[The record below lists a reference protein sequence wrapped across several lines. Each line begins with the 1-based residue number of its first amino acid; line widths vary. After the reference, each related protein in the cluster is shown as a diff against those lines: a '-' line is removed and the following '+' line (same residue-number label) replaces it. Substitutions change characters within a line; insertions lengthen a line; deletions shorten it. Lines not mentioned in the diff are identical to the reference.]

1 MKTNEAKKVK
11 EISVRASTIYVVA
24 TVAFYLFY
32 RMGIS
37 QGRKEVINNGK

>member
-1 MKTNEAKKVK
+1 MKTNETK

-24 TVAFYLFY
+24 TVAFYVFY

-37 QGRKEVINNGK
+37 QGRKEVLNSGK

>member
-1 MKTNEAKKVK
+1 MKTNETK
-11 EISVRASTIYVVA
+11 EIRVRPSTLYVAA
-24 TVAFYLFY
+24 TVVFYLFY

>member
-1 MKTNEAKKVK
+1 MKTNETK
-11 EISVRASTIYVVA
+11 EIRVRLSTLYVAA

-37 QGRKEVINNGK
+37 QGRKDVINNGK

>member
-1 MKTNEAKKVK
+1 MKTKETK
-11 EISVRASTIYVVA
+11 EIRVHASTLYVAA

-37 QGRKEVINNGK
+37 QGRKEVLNSGK